1 MLLRLLI
8 DCLWIFHTHLF
19 LLHFL
24 SLAANGKYCLT
35 AGHDRTVRLWN
46 PARMD
51 PAYPQQEQQKQQAGQ
66 DIPIKSLPR
75 ALPIHSYADGHSH
88 PVSAIALD
96 ESSTTLISASDK
108 TLVWTDVVAQS
119 VQRRFH
125 GHSGR
130 INAVRISKNCEVCSY
145 LE

>member
-1 MLLRLLI
+1 MDLSYSPFSL
-8 DCLWIFHTHLF
+8 T
-19 LLHFL
+19 L

-130 INAVRISKNCEVCSY
+130 INAVRISKNCEV
-145 LE
+145 